1 MSGPP
6 LPPPPGASGW
16 PPGRASPPFPSRSPI
31 VDRPAWRQGRPGW
44 AVLHLAIGLGIG
56 FLALFVSAVI
66 GVIGR
71 TQAQI
76 DHADD
81 GPIAIGA
88 LLVMCAS
95 VVGWFL
101 FAYVGWS
108 LGRRWFLFGLL
119 VGGSVAIAAILF
131 SAASA

>member
-1 MSGPP
+1 
-6 LPPPPGASGW
+6 
-16 PPGRASPPFPSRSPI
+16 
-31 VDRPAWRQGRPGW
+31 
-44 AVLHLAIGLGIG
+44 VLHLAIGLGIG